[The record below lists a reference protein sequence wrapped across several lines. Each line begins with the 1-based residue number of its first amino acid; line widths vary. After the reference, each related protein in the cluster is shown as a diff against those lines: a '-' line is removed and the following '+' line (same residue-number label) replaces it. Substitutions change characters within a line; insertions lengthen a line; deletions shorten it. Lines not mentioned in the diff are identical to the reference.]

1 MTIAYHSYTNEWE
14 NTTYLE
20 LIKKRKEL
28 IEYITAY
35 EEREIA
41 GEHLEGNIDPSPDV
55 VYQCRL
61 EQLAQLCAFMKRK
74 YNSDY
79 VWEHKRLSDDV

>member
-1 MTIAYHSYTNEWE
+1 MKLSLAYSLGYE
-14 NTTYLE
+14 NDEVDAFL
-20 LIKKRKEL
+20 
-28 IEYITAY
+28 
-35 EEREIA
+35 EREIA

-74 YNSDY
+74 YNSEY